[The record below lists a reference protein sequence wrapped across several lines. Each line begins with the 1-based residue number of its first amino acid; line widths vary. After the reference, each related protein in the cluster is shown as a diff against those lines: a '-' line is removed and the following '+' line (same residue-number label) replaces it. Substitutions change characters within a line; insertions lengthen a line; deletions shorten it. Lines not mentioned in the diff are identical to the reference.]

1 MINLMTL
8 RLAHTPCAW
17 MIVSPT
23 SQANPMLTAE
33 AAQLPPAPSHTLA
46 TFGVSVCARHGW
58 TTVVRQRRDSL
69 RFSLGLTHDS

>member
-46 TFGVSVCARHGW
+46 TFGV
-58 TTVVRQRRDSL
+58 
-69 RFSLGLTHDS
+69 